1 MRISFRYELYVEII
15 FKIGYYD
22 AQTTRDDYN
31 NSTSYASGR
40 WHTDT
45 IADFNNTYNG
55 VDDPQTSVN
64 DKDES
69 EPLSYNSRPF
79 HTTSSLRGL
88 NESRYGEQSE
98 YIFLYRHCVNAIMII
113 IW

>member
-1 MRISFRYELYVEII
+1 MIKRHISVRIICIKYFLN
-15 FKIGYYD
+15 IGYYD
-22 AQTTRDDYN
+22 AQATHDDYN

-55 VDDPQTSVN
+55 VDDPQTSVI

-88 NESRYGEQSE
+88 NESRYGDESE
-98 YIFLYRHCVNAIMII
+98 YIVLSRLLHC
-113 IW
+113 